1 MAVSL
6 IRGPHIDQIWP
17 LIAEGLHNALLKT
30 GGDVSLGYLWS
41 ECAAGR
47 AFLYVYG
54 TETADGAAIFRPET
68 WLTGEKLRVLALYGD
83 EQATVEFLE
92 LARNLARAVGASSF
106 VAEARDG
113 WPRHPTAKGL
123 KVKKLRTLYEV
134 PV

>member
-30 GGDVSLGYLWS
+30 GGDISLGYLWS

-83 EQATVEFLE
+83 EQATVEFFDIAQKLKQ
-92 LARNLARAVGASSF
+92 AVGATSI
-106 VAEARDG
+106 VAEGRGG
-113 WPRHPTAKGL
+113 WLRHPTAKGK
-123 KVKKLRTLYEV
+123 KVKKLRILYEV
-134 PV
+134 E